1 MKKTIVYSASLLSLL
16 VIIQSCVK
24 DLQGYQRTS
33 VQPDQYLNVSVAS
46 GQKYTFTAG
55 TSGNL
60 TVMTQASHYQVSQAS
75 VSDNGSAVYD
85 YTSSSGY
92 MGDDKVVLLYAVSQG
107 ASENHTEGCSQ
118 RGSENYQ
125 STTTISIKINVT
137 K

>member
-16 VIIQSCVK
+16 VLIQSCVK
-24 DLQGYQRTS
+24 DLQGYTKTS
-33 VQPDQYLNVSVAS
+33 IQPDQYLNVSVAS

-60 TVMTQASHYQVSQAS
+60 IVMTQASHFQVSQTAI
-75 VSDNGSAVYD
+75 SDNGSAIYD

-92 MGDDKVVLLYAVSQG
+92 MGDDKVVLSYMVNPSASQ
-107 ASENHTEGCSQ
+107 NHTEGCGHSD
-118 RGSENYQ
+118 ENYQ
-125 STTTISIKINVT
+125 STTMISIRFNVT